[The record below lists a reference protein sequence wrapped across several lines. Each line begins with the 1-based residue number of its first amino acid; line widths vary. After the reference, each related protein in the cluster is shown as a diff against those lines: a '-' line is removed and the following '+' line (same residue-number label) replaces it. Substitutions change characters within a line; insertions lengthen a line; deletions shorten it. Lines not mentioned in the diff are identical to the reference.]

1 MNTIETYVKKIHS
14 MLQGG
19 GTVRIS
25 SFVDEHLAAQPLLH
39 PLATS
44 KQIDVNVLC
53 YVLPRLA
60 PEVLKTQEIFYG
72 LSDTV
77 FTAHGLK
84 VCTRTW
90 KNSTPTEARHRK
102 RRYNPAKKQLAV
114 YIGSLTD
121 IEDSVTMLTALFI
134 EAQKLKALCHDK
146 GNELKKLIS
155 AADFRKL
162 RKVLGERLPEFE
174 KFITNPTD
182 FELTLLAGTYLDF
195 TKAVQGWWIDI
206 AAASKAIGEQITKRP
221 VYFVSSNA
229 HSLINLLSGYP
240 LKNGKMLRRKF
251 AVFLKDN
258 REALK
263 RDGITQESISF
274 YLNRK
279 LEEADRAY
287 FDKKLKF
294 EQRHGLYRL
303 KPHRTLQVDAQIF
316 DLAKAVANPYIDKR
330 LGISTAEKHALQ
342 HSRALILSISYPLGL
357 TAYGILREIS
367 ENVSDLRGV
376 YIMGK
381 SASLNASVGD
391 IVLPSFVEDLHT
403 GNEAYFY
410 NILKP
415 NTLEPFL
422 PKRSILADQKAV
434 TVRGTFL
441 QNERQLK
448 QSMAKGYSI
457 VEMELGPY
465 ISRIYELMNPSRY
478 PTGETFVI
486 HPPFRLGVGYYISD
500 TPHKKGLTLGY
511 KGLGLESMDAT
522 YALSLGIL
530 KDIIQTEYKNAK
542 RAAG

>member
-84 VCTRTW
+84 VCTRAW
-90 KNSTPTEARHRK
+90 KDSTPTEARHRK

-134 EAQKLKALCHDK
+134 EAQKLKALCHDQ

-174 KFITNPTD
+174 KFITDPTD

-206 AAASKAIGEQITKRP
+206 AAASKAIGKEITKRP

-240 LKNGKMLRRKF
+240 LKNGKRLRKMF

-263 RDGITQESISF
+263 RDGVTQESISF

-287 FDKKLKF
+287 FDKKLQF

-303 KPHRTLQVDAQIF
+303 KPRRTLQVDAQIF

-415 NTLEPFL
+415 NMLEPFL

-478 PTGETFVI
+478 PIGETFVI

>member
-1 MNTIETYVKKIHS
+1 V
-14 MLQGG
+14 
-19 GTVRIS
+19 
-25 SFVDEHLAAQPLLH
+25 
-39 PLATS
+39 
-44 KQIDVNVLC
+44 
-53 YVLPRLA
+53 
-60 PEVLKTQEIFYG
+60 
-72 LSDTV
+72 
-77 FTAHGLK
+77 
-84 VCTRTW
+84 
-90 KNSTPTEARHRK
+90 
-102 RRYNPAKKQLAV
+102 
-114 YIGSLTD
+114 
-121 IEDSVTMLTALFI
+121 
-134 EAQKLKALCHDK
+134 
-146 GNELKKLIS
+146 
-155 AADFRKL
+155 
-162 RKVLGERLPEFE
+162 
-174 KFITNPTD
+174 
-182 FELTLLAGTYLDF
+182 
-195 TKAVQGWWIDI
+195 
-206 AAASKAIGEQITKRP
+206 
-221 VYFVSSNA
+221 
-229 HSLINLLSGYP
+229 
-240 LKNGKMLRRKF
+240 
-251 AVFLKDN
+251 
-258 REALK
+258 
-263 RDGITQESISF
+263 TQESISF

-279 LEEADRAY
+279 LEEADHAY

-303 KPHRTLQVDAQIF
+303 KPRRTLQVDAQIF

-415 NTLEPFL
+415 NMLEPFL

-530 KDIIQTEYKNAK
+530 KDITQTEYKNAK
-542 RAAG
+542 RSAG